1 MKRFAVLVAA
11 LAATACSPSDPPV
24 EATTPLFDGL
34 GPYTRPVTTTSA
46 QAQRYV
52 DQGFAFLFAFNHDE
66 AVRSFEQ
73 ALAYDSTCA
82 MAAYGV
88 ASALGPHI
96 NFPVVSPEKNA
107 QALAMIIGRAQEYGT
122 KESDVHRAMIEAMRL
137 RYPDPYT
144 ENRVSYDSAYA
155 MAMLKVWE
163 RYPDDADVGAMT
175 AEALMDLRPWDQW
188 QPTGEPQPGTA
199 LVLEILEKTL
209 TLNPDQ
215 PLALHLMI
223 HATEASHHPEH
234 GIAAADRLRD
244 LCPGLGHLVHMPSH
258 TDVRVGAWDKCVT
271 ANAKAMTTD
280 SVYRSKSA
288 GQTLYRVYMA
298 HNYHMRAFGCMMIG
312 RSQEAI
318 DVLDAMVQAIPDS
331 FRMEWAWA
339 IDGFYAMPLEAR
351 MRFGRWDE
359 ILAYPELPAD
369 VPLSIA
375 LRHYARG
382 VAYAAKDNVKQ
393 AKAELA
399 AFEDAAAKV
408 PAESIFGNNTGAAM
422 LTIAR
427 HVLQGEIEVRA
438 GNLGKGLAE
447 LRKAVEAEDA
457 LRYDEPPSWIQPTR
471 HTLGASLMMAGKF
484 SEAEQVYR
492 ADLQKLPNNGWSLYG
507 LARALELQGKTA
519 EAEPYQQQF
528 ADVWKS
534 ADLRIT
540 SSCLCLP

>member
-1 MKRFAVLVAA
+1 MKRLAVLLAA
-11 LAATACSPSDPPV
+11 LAAIACTPPDPPIQV
-24 EATTPLFDGL
+24 TTPLFDDL
-34 GPYTRPVTTTSA
+34 GPHSRPVATANA
-46 QAQRYV
+46 QAQKYV

-66 AVRSFEQ
+66 AVRSFQQ
-73 ALAYDSTCA
+73 ALAFDSTCA
-82 MAAYGV
+82 MACFGIAYAV
-88 ASALGPHI
+88 GPHI
-96 NFPVVSPEKNA
+96 NFPVVPEDKNTM
-107 QALAMIIGRAQEYGT
+107 ALAMLRQAEATSGS
-122 KESDVHRAMIEAMRL
+122 ESEVHRALIAAL
-137 RYPDPYT
+137 KTRYPDPYT
-144 ENRVSYDSAYA
+144 EDRVRFDSAFA
-155 MAMLKVWE
+155 TAMLDVWK
-163 RYPDDADVGAMT
+163 RFPNDADVGALT

-199 LVLEILEKTL
+199 LVLEILKKTL
-209 TLNPDQ
+209 ELDPDQ
-215 PLALHLMI
+215 PLALHLTI

-234 GIAAADRLRD
+234 GVAAADRLRD

-271 ANAKAMTTD
+271 ANTKAMATD
-280 SVYRSKSA
+280 SVYRAKSA

-318 DVLDAMVQAIPDS
+318 DVLDAMVKAIPDS

-359 ILAYPELPAD
+359 ILAYPELPSD

-393 AKAELA
+393 AKSELA
-399 AFEDAAAKV
+399 AFEEAAAKV
-408 PAESIFGNNTGAAM
+408 PAEWIFGNNTGASI

-427 HVLQGEIEVRA
+427 HVLQGEIEVRS
-438 GNLGKGLAE
+438 GNMGKGLAE
-447 LRKAVEAEDA
+447 LRKAVEAEDQ

-507 LARALELQGKTA
+507 LARALELQGKSA

-528 ADVWKS
+528 AKVWNT